1 MGANRSLAAKKGWET
16 RRKNIALKEKRSLAA
31 KKGWET
37 RRKNQQQYQ
46 SQSQDLYTPS
56 TTDPN
61 NYEQD
66 SADLLPAF
74 DDVVAELFI
83 NDLEEHQYLKGSKY
97 LLDVANRIVSEHGI
111 SALAAAITDAS
122 AHGLNVSI
130 EIMYHESK
138 AQDYAWRLIQYMPG
152 SDELESDEI
161 SMLIGDTDYDE
172 YFDEEEVYS

>member
-16 RRKNIALKEKRSLAA
+16 RRRNIALKEKRSLAA

-56 TTDPN
+56 TTDSS

-122 AHGLNVSI
+122 AHGLNASI

>member
-46 SQSQDLYTPS
+46 SQSQELYTPS
-56 TTDPN
+56 TPDPG

-83 NDLEEHQYLKGSKY
+83 NDLEEHQYLKGAKY

-122 AHGLNVSI
+122 AHGLNVNI
-130 EIMYHESK
+130 EILYHESK

-152 SDELESDEI
+152 SDELEADEI

>member
-46 SQSQDLYTPS
+46 SQSQELYTPS
-56 TTDPN
+56 TPDPS

-83 NDLEEHQYLKGSKY
+83 NDLEEHQYLKGAKY

-122 AHGLNVSI
+122 AHGINVNI

-138 AQDYAWRLIQYMPG
+138 SQDYAWRLIQYMPG

>member
-74 DDVVAELFI
+74 DDVVAEI
-83 NDLEEHQYLKGSKY
+83 RKAEE
-97 LLDVANRIVSEHGI
+97 DEH
-111 SALAAAITDAS
+111 
-122 AHGLNVSI
+122 
-130 EIMYHESK
+130 E
-138 AQDYAWRLIQYMPG
+138 
-152 SDELESDEI
+152 
-161 SMLIGDTDYDE
+161 
-172 YFDEEEVYS
+172 